1 MEKTAKDRGAWLDR
15 VTNGRIDIAMA
26 VVLLA
31 FFYYKG
37 GLRLVS
43 ILVFTFVS
51 LVALFHLIVVPSS
64 KLFRRYSRYRNRAKQ
79 GRIPPTSEPE
89 PGDQH

>member
-1 MEKTAKDRGAWLDR
+1 MAKDRGAWLDW

-37 GLRLVS
+37 GPK
-43 ILVFTFVS
+43 LVFFLVFIFLF
-51 LVALFHLIVVPSS
+51 LVAVYHIASWLI
-64 KLFRRYSRYRNRAKQ
+64 RRYSLYRNRVKQ
-79 GRIPPTSEPE
+79 RGITSASESE
-89 PGDQH
+89 PGDPD

>member
-1 MEKTAKDRGAWLDR
+1 MEKIAKDRGTWLDW

-37 GLRLVS
+37 GPK
-43 ILVFTFVS
+43 LVFFLVFIFLF
-51 LVALFHLIVVPSS
+51 LVALYHLSS
-64 KLFRRYSRYRNRAKQ
+64 WLIRRYSLHRNRAQ
-79 GRIPPTSEPE
+79 QHGITSASERE
-89 PGDQH
+89 PGDQD

>member
-1 MEKTAKDRGAWLDR
+1 MANDRGAWLDW

-26 VVLLA
+26 AVLLA

-43 ILVFTFVS
+43 FLVITFLF
-51 LVALFHLIVVPSS
+51 LVALYHLATWLI
-64 KLFRRYSRYRNRAKQ
+64 RRYSQFRDRGKQ
-79 GRIPPTSEPE
+79 REIAAASEQE
-89 PGDQH
+89 PGEPY

>member
-1 MEKTAKDRGAWLDR
+1 MAKGRGAWLDW

-37 GLRLVS
+37 GPK
-43 ILVFTFVS
+43 LVFLLVFIFLIFVAVYHIAS
-51 LVALFHLIVVPSS
+51 WLI
-64 KLFRRYSRYRNRAKQ
+64 RRYSLYRNRAKQ
-79 GRIPPTSEPE
+79 PGITSTSESE
-89 PGDQH
+89 PGDPD

>member
-1 MEKTAKDRGAWLDR
+1 MTRDRGEWLDR

-37 GLRLVS
+37 GAK
-43 ILVFTFVS
+43 LVFFLVVIFLI
-51 LVALFHLIVVPSS
+51 LVALFHISSWLI
-64 KLFRRYSRYRNRAKQ
+64 RRYNLYRHRTNQSDFRSAAEQ
-79 GRIPPTSEPE
+79 DPT
-89 PGDQH
+89 DHH